1 MAPAPTNRIFLAIP
15 SSQCGSSARY
25 YRASCAPRRW
35 ANGLRSRPLIA
46 RILPTIPAIIV
57 LKGGGHEPARTS
69 VLGGNRSAVR
79 GTSCPGPGVTRWKG
93 QGNGRGQLQQLPPVL
108 RAPRRR
114 IHGRGLAHRHADD
127 DQSRSRRT
135 GAEAR
140 VERVATVATGR
151 DHFLAL
157 SIG

>member
-1 MAPAPTNRIFLAIP
+1 MAPAPTNRIFSAIP
-15 SSQCGSSARY
+15 SSQCGSSARH
-25 YRASCAPRRW
+25 YRASRAPRRW

-93 QGNGRGQLQQLPPVL
+93 QGNGRRSEEHTSEL
-108 RAPRRR
+108 
-114 IHGRGLAHRHADD
+114 
-127 DQSRSRRT
+127 QSRPHLVCRLLLVKKKYS
-135 GAEAR
+135 
-140 VERVATVATGR
+140 VP
-151 DHFLAL
+151 
-157 SIG
+157 